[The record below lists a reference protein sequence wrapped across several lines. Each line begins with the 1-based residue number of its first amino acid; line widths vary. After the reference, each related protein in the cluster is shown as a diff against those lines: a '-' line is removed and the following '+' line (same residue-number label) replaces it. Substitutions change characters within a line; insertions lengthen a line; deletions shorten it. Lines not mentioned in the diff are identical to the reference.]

1 MRLQDQFVVE
11 APIEDVYRMILDIDE
26 VVTCMPGAELLER
39 RGQDAYEVGIKV
51 RVGPM
56 TLQYR
61 GDVEIIERDEVAKRA
76 VMKVEAREVRSQGT
90 AQATMDLRL
99 SAVDGSTQGDIDV
112 DVSLSGRVA
121 SMGQGAIQDVTS
133 KLVGRFAK
141 NLVRKLAQDAGPAPE
156 PADGSAASADGHTPS
171 ADGHT
176 ASVPNPEPEPES
188 EPDGDLAAGELIRAV
203 VAGRLR
209 SGYGLV
215 LLSLVAGLVGFLAGR
230 RSAA

>member
-11 APIEDVYRMILDIDE
+11 ASIEDVYRMILDIDE
-26 VVTCMPGAELLER
+26 VVTCMPGADLLER
-39 RGQDAYEVGIKV
+39 RSQDAYEVGIKV

-61 GDVEIIERDEVAKRA
+61 GDVEIIERDDVAKRA
-76 VMKVEAREVRSQGT
+76 VMRVEAREVRSQGT

-141 NLVRKLAQDAGPAPE
+141 NLARKLAQDAGPAAE
-156 PADGSAASADGHTPS
+156 PADGSAASADGHAAS
-171 ADGHT
+171 A
-176 ASVPNPEPEPES
+176 PNPEPEPGP
-188 EPDGDLAAGELIRAV
+188 EPDADLAVGELIRAV

-209 SGYGLV
+209 SGYGVV
-215 LLSLVAGLVGFLAGR
+215 LLSLAAGLVGFLAGR